1 MANFN
6 RLILI
11 FLILFST
18 GSHSTTVDLS
28 NQSNFAKSSSGL
40 MWATQASG
48 APTGALITGNRA
60 SVPFQYNVPSGQS
73 LVPVSGVRESNLSL
87 NRIGKAVTNFAKKV
101 GPVAVG
107 LAVADLVCDLADICN
122 VDGVFKKD
130 VDPNTVDVIGQHTGW
145 CVSNGGSIPC
155 YPNADF
161 NQAIENANGC
171 LTASNSNCFVDDI
184 RPFNQGGNLIGVE
197 YRFGFHSDGS
207 HSPYYPA
214 TFIGTYNPPLTT
226 TRDLVDSDW
235 DNAEAVLND
244 ERFVQPLFDAGEPL
258 PVDQPDPF
266 PPVNTITGSTT
277 KTIRDG
283 DGNIIGTEVTENTLT
298 LSDVSSPDS
307 PNLVDVTET
316 KKVTT
321 YDINNNITNTET
333 SVSNPPPIEPPTEEQ
348 DQDIEFDDMAENEL
362 EEYEIPEINDFSSW
376 GTGTCPPPID
386 IVTTHWNGQIDTQ
399 PICTYAEGLKP
410 FVLLIAALSS
420 AFIVSG
426 SRQNVEV

>member
-1 MANFN
+1 MANIN
-6 RLILI
+6 RII
-11 FLILFST
+11 FIVFILFST
-18 GSHSTTVDLS
+18 GSYSTTVDLS

-60 SVPFQYNVPSGQS
+60 SVPFQFNVPSGQS
-73 LVPVSGVRESNLSL
+73 VVPVSGVRESNLSL
-87 NRIGKAVTNFAKKV
+87 NRIGKAATNFAKKV
-101 GPVAVG
+101 GPIGAGVAVAG
-107 LAVADLVCDLADICN
+107 LVCDLSNICD
-122 VDGVFKKD
+122 DGNDGWIIPSEFS
-130 VDPNTVDVIGQHTGW
+130 DPNAYPQSTELGYWYYVTPA
-145 CVSNGGSIPC
+145 NGGGQTLPAACSVAVSALGAGYTGHTEGEICKLSFNGILSNNAVPAFIPGSC
-155 YPNADF
+155 SSHYLNTGSSCDLQESTESSVPTDQNWTDA
-161 NQAIENANGC
+161 E
-171 LTASNSNCFVDDI
+171 TA
-184 RPFNQGGNLIGVE
+184 
-197 YRFGFHSDGS
+197 
-207 HSPYYPA
+207 
-214 TFIGTYNPPLTT
+214 
-226 TRDLVDSDW
+226 
-235 DNAEAVLND
+235 LND
-244 ERFVQPLFDAGEPL
+244 EQFIQPLFDAGAEL

-376 GTGTCPPPID
+376 GSGTCPPPID